1 MVTIN
6 GVDFSSFVDAK
17 TYAITS
23 EDLYRSWTDANGTE
37 HRVVYRKKISGSFK
51 LEFFDYQNY
60 EALLTAVE
68 LTDNTYASCMLPV
81 NNVNAS
87 SVLYEVF
94 LTVTPAFTKDRL
106 GNILKT
112 VATVK
117 VVER

>member
-81 NNVNAS
+81 NNVNGTAT
-87 SVLYEVF
+87 VHNVF